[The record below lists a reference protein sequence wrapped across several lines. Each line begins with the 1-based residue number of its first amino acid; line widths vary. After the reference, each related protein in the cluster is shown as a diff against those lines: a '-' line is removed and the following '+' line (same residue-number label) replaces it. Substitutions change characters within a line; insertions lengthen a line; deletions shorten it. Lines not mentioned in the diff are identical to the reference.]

1 VINPVSQS
9 VKKVCMKMQVL
20 EIARQAAMTHDNLSV
35 QVDAVTFVTVV
46 EPVHAI
52 FHVDDYN
59 HAIKTL
65 AAATLLRVM
74 GEHDLMEIFRD
85 RANINQSLTRIMQEK
100 TVGWGLEVTSVE
112 MRDITI
118 PESMQR
124 TMAQIAE
131 ASREAQAKVIVAEGQ
146 RKAAFIFAEAAD
158 AMERQPMSFQL
169 QWFETLRQIAA
180 EKNSTVIVPDS
191 IVGPL
196 SHLRGTGSNGVG
208 AHLGAEAAA
217 RLLHVTP

>member
-1 VINPVSQS
+1 PEVNEAEPGRFATFLYRSMYVGWGDFIKFICCPFFCCQCGPVVVVEQGWVGVMMRFGVFQSILPPGMYVINPVSQS

-146 RKAAFIFAEAAD
+146 RKAA
-158 AMERQPMSFQL
+158 
-169 QWFETLRQIAA
+169 
-180 EKNSTVIVPDS
+180 
-191 IVGPL
+191 
-196 SHLRGTGSNGVG
+196 
-208 AHLGAEAAA
+208 
-217 RLLHVTP
+217 